1 MMKPTTLV
9 AEHRKQGKAK
19 RARGAENVR
28 RYRARQRNAGYQRVE
43 LLLSR
48 KAVDQLRRL
57 TAPHMTWSKVVA
69 WLILNY
75 R

>member
-1 MMKPTTLV
+1 MMKPTTLA
-9 AEHRKQGKAK
+9 AEHRKQGKAT

-43 LLLSR
+43 LTLP
-48 KAVDQLRRL
+48 KEAVERLHRL
-57 TAPHMTWSKVVA
+57 TPPDATGSQIVT
-69 WLILNY
+69 WLIRNY